1 MNIEKDRV
9 VSLTYTLTDTAG
21 KVLDS
26 STETG
31 PLSYLHGNGNIIPGL
46 EKALEGKGEGAAFK
60 VTVPA
65 AEAYGERDEHLVV
78 NVPRDRFQGV
88 ADIQAGMQFEAE
100 TAEGSRLVTVTKVSP
115 DMVTVDA
122 NHALAGQDLNFDVE
136 VVAIRAATAEELS
149 HGHPHVEH
157 QGCGCGC
164 GDDCGDGC
172 GDDCGCG
179 DGDEC
184 GCGDDHGEEGSG
196 CGCGGCR

>member
-1 MNIEKDRV
+1 MNIAKDRV
-9 VSLTYTLTDTAG
+9 VSLSYTLTDSEGT
-21 KVLDS
+21 VLDS
-26 STETG
+26 STDTG
-31 PLSYLHGNGNIIPGL
+31 PLSYLHGNGNIIVGL
-46 EKALEGKGEGAAFK
+46 EKALDGKNEGDAFK

-65 AEAYGERDEHLVV
+65 AEAYGERDESLVV

-115 DMVTVDA
+115 EMVTVDA
-122 NHALAGQDLNFDVE
+122 NHSLAGMDLNFDVS
-136 VVAIRAATAEELS
+136 VVAIRDATAEELE

-172 GDDCGCG
+172 GD
-179 DGDEC
+179 EC
-184 GCGDDHGEEGSG
+184 GCGGEEEGG
-196 CGCGGCR
+196 CGCGGCH

>member
-1 MNIEKDRV
+1 MDIAKDRV
-9 VSLTYTLTDTAG
+9 VSLTYTLTDAAG

-26 STETG
+26 SADTG
-31 PLSYLHGNGNIIPGL
+31 PLSYLHGNGNIIVGL
-46 EKALEGKGEGAAFK
+46 EKALEGKNEGDAFK

-65 AEAYGERDEHLVV
+65 ADAYGERDESLVV

-88 ADIQAGMQFEAE
+88 GDIEAGMQFEAE
-100 TAEGSRLVTVTKVSP
+100 TADGSRLVTVTKVAA

-157 QGCGCGC
+157 HGCGCGDGGCGCGC
-164 GDDCGDGC
+164 GDGDDGC
-172 GDDCGCG
+172 GCG
-179 DGDEC
+179 
-184 GCGDDHGEEGSG
+184 GDDEEGG